1 MIGIFALIISYNIS
15 FGWNRKKSVKFANFD
30 AISKVTRQTLFPR
43 KTLPLL
49 IRGLVLVFI
58 ILGISGFGIWYNGIV
73 SDTDYILA
81 IDSSGSML
89 ADDFD
94 PSRLE
99 VAKLTA
105 IDFVDGLGAETNIGV
120 ISFTGTAVLDQ
131 PLTTDKQ
138 LVKEAISEIGGIY
151 AAGTSIG
158 DALTLASSI
167 FGTSELMG
175 KSRAVILLTD
185 GQTNVGLPIDD
196 AVAYAEE
203 QGVIVHVLGIG
214 TEEGGTFVDDLAIS
228 TIDYETLEILAK
240 DTGGNFYLIGTEEDM
255 KMAYAEISGSSEG
268 RVFLDAGRYL
278 LLIACI
284 FLLVEWILA
293 NTRYK
298 TII

>member
-1 MIGIFALIISYNIS
+1 VISHNIS
-15 FGWNRKKSVKFANFD
+15 FGWNKKKSIKFANFD

-43 KTLPLL
+43 RTLPLL
-49 IRGLVLVFI
+49 IRGVVLVFI
-58 ILGISGFGIWYNGIV
+58 ILGISGFGVWYDGKI
-73 SDTDYILA
+73 SEMDYILA

-94 PSRLE
+94 PNRLE
-99 VAKLTA
+99 VAKRTA
-105 IDFVDGLGAETNIGV
+105 IDFVEGLEVETNIGV
-120 ISFTGTAVLDQ
+120 ISFSGTAVLDQ
-131 PLTTDKQ
+131 PLTIDKR
-138 LVKEAISEIGGIY
+138 LVKDAINEIGGIY
-151 AAGTSIG
+151 ASGTSIG

-185 GQTNVGLPIDD
+185 GQSNVGLPIEE
-196 AVAYAEE
+196 AVEYSKEH
-203 QGVIVHVLGIG
+203 GVVVHVLGIG
-214 TEEGGTFVDDLAIS
+214 TEEGGTFLGDLAIS
-228 TIDYETLEILAK
+228 TINYEALEILTE

-255 KMAYAEISGSSEG
+255 EQAYFEISDSNEG
-268 RVFLDAGRYL
+268 RIFFDAGRYL
-278 LLIACI
+278 ILIACI